1 MGFATSASQ
10 PPQWRSGD
18 AWLTASGRPLTTLS
32 VIPSVLW
39 VANDALLGT
48 CRLARLAH
56 LRSTIPKHGYG
67 SCFAA
72 HASSAACG
80 RAARRPSLDTIAL
93 YRAIRV

>member
-39 VANDALLGT
+39 VANDALGT